1 MHFVFGAVL
10 HIAYFDFSCLANPEM
25 VLWNEYEKDN
35 AMISQSKKRILQCT
49 ELFASL
55 GNIRARSQFGGYS
68 LSADRVMF
76 ALVSDGELYLRAS
89 DETEQYFCELGME
102 RLIYRKRGMPVFLR
116 YFKVS
121 KAQWEKPRKLRQ
133 MAMLSLTGMQHDIN
147 KRKKNEAG
155 RLKDLPNLT
164 LALEKL
170 LWEVG
175 IENSGDLKSLGSC
188 LTYKK
193 LCTVKKDLG
202 INILM
207 ALEGAI
213 LGFHEAALPMS
224 SRESL
229 IQWYRHQQEQSEHPL
244 QDPH

>member
-1 MHFVFGAVL
+1 
-10 HIAYFDFSCLANPEM
+10 
-25 VLWNEYEKDN
+25 
-35 AMISQSKKRILQCT
+35 MITQSKKRILQCM

-68 LSADRVMF
+68 LSANRVMF

-89 DETEQYFCELGME
+89 HETEEYFCEQGME
-102 RLIYRKRGMPVFLR
+102 RLIYRNRGMAVLLR

-121 KAQWEKPRKLRQ
+121 KAQWEKPRALRR
-133 MAMLSLTGMQHDIN
+133 MAMLSLRGMQRDIDR
-147 KRKKNEAG
+147 RKNNEAG

-164 LALEKL
+164 LALERM

-175 IENSGDLKSLGSC
+175 IENSDDLRLQGAC
-188 LTYKK
+188 VTYEK
-193 LCTVKKDLG
+193 LCAVKKDLS

-213 LGFHEAALPMS
+213 LGFHEAALPMA
-224 SRESL
+224 SREL
-229 IQWYRHQQEQSEHPL
+229 LTQWYNHQQEQLEQQRQNTHNVAAS
-244 QDPH
+244 

>member
-1 MHFVFGAVL
+1 
-10 HIAYFDFSCLANPEM
+10 
-25 VLWNEYEKDN
+25 
-35 AMISQSKKRILQCT
+35 MITQSKKRILQCM

-68 LSADRVMF
+68 LSANRVMF

-89 DETEQYFCELGME
+89 HETEEYFCEQGME
-102 RLIYRKRGMPVFLR
+102 RLIYRKRGMAVLLR

-121 KAQWEKPRKLRQ
+121 KAQWEKPRALRR
-133 MAMLSLTGMQHDIN
+133 MAMLSLRGMQRDIDR
-147 KRKKNEAG
+147 RKNNEAG

-164 LALEKL
+164 LALERM

-175 IENSGDLKSLGSC
+175 IENSDDLRLQGAC
-188 LTYKK
+188 VTYEK
-193 LCTVKKDLG
+193 LCAVKKDLS

-213 LGFHEAALPMS
+213 LGFHEAALPMA
-224 SRESL
+224 SREL
-229 IQWYRHQQEQSEHPL
+229 LTQWYNHQQEQLEQQL
-244 QDPH
+244 QNTHNVAAS

>member
-1 MHFVFGAVL
+1 
-10 HIAYFDFSCLANPEM
+10 
-25 VLWNEYEKDN
+25 
-35 AMISQSKKRILQCT
+35 MITQSKKRILQCM

-68 LSADRVMF
+68 LSANRVMF

-89 DETEQYFCELGME
+89 HETEEYFCEQGME
-102 RLIYRKRGMPVFLR
+102 RLIYRKRGMAVLLR

-121 KAQWEKPRKLRQ
+121 KAQWEKPRVLRR
-133 MAMLSLTGMQHDIN
+133 MAMLSLRGMQRDIDR
-147 KRKKNEAG
+147 RKNNEAG

-164 LALEKL
+164 LALERM

-175 IENSGDLKSLGSC
+175 IENSDDLRLQGAC
-188 LTYKK
+188 VTYEK
-193 LCTVKKDLG
+193 LCAVKKDLS

-213 LGFHEAALPMS
+213 LGFHEAALPIA
-224 SRESL
+224 SREL
-229 IQWYRHQQEQSEHPL
+229 LTQWYNHQQEQLEQQRQNTHNVAAS
-244 QDPH
+244 

>member
-1 MHFVFGAVL
+1 
-10 HIAYFDFSCLANPEM
+10 
-25 VLWNEYEKDN
+25 
-35 AMISQSKKRILQCT
+35 MITQSKKRILQCM

-68 LSADRVMF
+68 LSANRVMF

-89 DETEQYFCELGME
+89 HETEEYFCEQGME
-102 RLIYRKRGMPVFLR
+102 RLIYRKRGMAVLLR

-121 KAQWEKPRKLRQ
+121 KAQWEKPRALRQ
-133 MAMLSLTGMQHDIN
+133 MAMLSLRGMQGDIDR
-147 KRKKNEAG
+147 RKNNEAG

-164 LALEKL
+164 LALERM

-175 IENSGDLKSLGSC
+175 IENSDDLRLQGAC
-188 LTYKK
+188 VTYEK
-193 LCTVKKDLG
+193 LCAVKKDLS

-213 LGFHEAALPMS
+213 LGFHEAALPMA
-224 SRESL
+224 SREL
-229 IQWYRHQQEQSEHPL
+229 LTQWYNHQQEQLEQQRQNTHNVAAS
-244 QDPH
+244 

>member
-1 MHFVFGAVL
+1 
-10 HIAYFDFSCLANPEM
+10 
-25 VLWNEYEKDN
+25 
-35 AMISQSKKRILQCT
+35 MITQSKKRILQCM

-68 LSADRVMF
+68 LSANRVMF

-89 DETEQYFCELGME
+89 HETEEYFCEQGME
-102 RLIYRKRGMPVFLR
+102 RLIYRKRGMAVLLR

-121 KAQWEKPRKLRQ
+121 KAQWEKPRALRQ
-133 MAMLSLTGMQHDIN
+133 MAMLSLRGMQRDIDR
-147 KRKKNEAG
+147 RKNNEAG

-164 LALEKL
+164 LALERM

-175 IENSGDLKSLGSC
+175 IENSDDLRLQGAC
-188 LTYKK
+188 VTYEK
-193 LCTVKKDLG
+193 LCAVKKDLS

-213 LGFHEAALPMS
+213 LGFHEAALPMA
-224 SRESL
+224 SREL
-229 IQWYRHQQEQSEHPL
+229 LTQWYNHQQEQLEQQRQNTHNVAAS
-244 QDPH
+244 

>member
-1 MHFVFGAVL
+1 
-10 HIAYFDFSCLANPEM
+10 
-25 VLWNEYEKDN
+25 
-35 AMISQSKKRILQCT
+35 MITQSKKRILQCM

-68 LSADRVMF
+68 LSANRVMF

-89 DETEQYFCELGME
+89 HETEQYFCEQGME
-102 RLIYRKRGMPVFLR
+102 RLIYRKRGMAVLLR

-121 KAQWEKPRKLRQ
+121 KAQWEKPRALRQ
-133 MAMLSLTGMQHDIN
+133 MAMLSLRGMQRDIDR
-147 KRKKNEAG
+147 RKNNEAG

-164 LALEKL
+164 LALERM

-175 IENSGDLKSLGSC
+175 IENSDDLRLQGAC
-188 LTYKK
+188 VTYEK
-193 LCTVKKDLG
+193 LCAVKKDLS

-213 LGFHEAALPMS
+213 LGFHEAALPMA
-224 SRESL
+224 SREL
-229 IQWYRHQQEQSEHPL
+229 LTQWYNHQQEQLEQQRQNTHNVAAS
-244 QDPH
+244 

>member
-1 MHFVFGAVL
+1 M
-10 HIAYFDFSCLANPEM
+10 
-25 VLWNEYEKDN
+25 
-35 AMISQSKKRILQCT
+35 

-68 LSADRVMF
+68 LSANRVMF

-89 DETEQYFCELGME
+89 HETEEYFCEQGME
-102 RLIYRKRGMPVFLR
+102 RLIYRKRGMAVLLR

-121 KAQWEKPRKLRQ
+121 KAQWEKPRALRR
-133 MAMLSLTGMQHDIN
+133 MAMLSLRGMQRDIDR
-147 KRKKNEAG
+147 RKNNEAG

-164 LALEKL
+164 LALERM

-175 IENSGDLKSLGSC
+175 IENSDDLRLQGAC
-188 LTYKK
+188 VTYEK
-193 LCTVKKDLG
+193 LCAVKKDLS

-213 LGFHEAALPMS
+213 LGFHEAALPMA
-224 SRESL
+224 SREL
-229 IQWYRHQQEQSEHPL
+229 LTQWYNHQQEQLEQQRQNTHNVAAS
-244 QDPH
+244 

>member
-1 MHFVFGAVL
+1 
-10 HIAYFDFSCLANPEM
+10 
-25 VLWNEYEKDN
+25 
-35 AMISQSKKRILQCT
+35 MITQSKKRILQCM

-68 LSADRVMF
+68 LSANRVMF

-89 DETEQYFCELGME
+89 HETEEYFCEQGME
-102 RLIYRKRGMPVFLR
+102 RLIYRKRGMAVLLR

-121 KAQWEKPRKLRQ
+121 KAQWEKPRALRR
-133 MAMLSLTGMQHDIN
+133 MAMLSLRGMQRDIDR
-147 KRKKNEAG
+147 RKNNEAG

-164 LALEKL
+164 LALERM

-175 IENSGDLKSLGSC
+175 IENSDDLRLQGAC
-188 LTYKK
+188 VTYEK
-193 LCTVKKDLG
+193 LCAVKKDLS

-213 LGFHEAALPMS
+213 LGFHEAALPMA
-224 SRESL
+224 SREL
-229 IQWYRHQQEQSEHPL
+229 LTQWYNHQQEQLEQQRQNTHNVAAS
-244 QDPH
+244 

>member
-1 MHFVFGAVL
+1 
-10 HIAYFDFSCLANPEM
+10 
-25 VLWNEYEKDN
+25 
-35 AMISQSKKRILQCT
+35 MITQSKKRILQCM

-68 LSADRVMF
+68 LSANRVMF

-89 DETEQYFCELGME
+89 HETEEYFCEQGME
-102 RLIYRKRGMPVFLR
+102 RLIYRKRGMAVLLR

-121 KAQWEKPRKLRQ
+121 KAQWEKPRALRR
-133 MAMLSLTGMQHDIN
+133 MAMLSLGGMQRDIDR
-147 KRKKNEAG
+147 RKNNEAG

-164 LALEKL
+164 LALERM

-175 IENSGDLKSLGSC
+175 IENSDDLRLQGAC
-188 LTYKK
+188 VTYEK
-193 LCTVKKDLG
+193 LCAVKKDLS

-213 LGFHEAALPMS
+213 LGFHEAALPMA
-224 SRESL
+224 SREL
-229 IQWYRHQQEQSEHPL
+229 LTQWYNHQQEQLEQQRQNTHNVAAS
-244 QDPH
+244 

>member
-1 MHFVFGAVL
+1 
-10 HIAYFDFSCLANPEM
+10 
-25 VLWNEYEKDN
+25 
-35 AMISQSKKRILQCT
+35 MITQSKKRILQCM

-68 LSADRVMF
+68 LSANRVMF

-89 DETEQYFCELGME
+89 QETEQYFCEQGME
-102 RLIYRKRGMPVFLR
+102 RLIYRKRGMAVLLR

-121 KAQWEKPRKLRQ
+121 KAQWEKPRALRQ
-133 MAMLSLTGMQHDIN
+133 MAMLSLRGMQRDIDR
-147 KRKKNEAG
+147 RKNNEAG

-164 LALEKL
+164 LALERM

-175 IENSGDLKSLGSC
+175 IENSDDLRLQGAC
-188 LTYKK
+188 VTYEK
-193 LCTVKKDLG
+193 LCAVKKDLS

-213 LGFHEAALPMS
+213 LGFHEAALPMA
-224 SRESL
+224 SREL
-229 IQWYRHQQEQSEHPL
+229 LTQWYNHQQEQLEQQRQNTHNVAAS
-244 QDPH
+244 

>member
-1 MHFVFGAVL
+1 
-10 HIAYFDFSCLANPEM
+10 
-25 VLWNEYEKDN
+25 
-35 AMISQSKKRILQCT
+35 MITQSKKRILQCM

-68 LSADRVMF
+68 LSANRVMF

-89 DETEQYFCELGME
+89 HETEEYFCEQGME
-102 RLIYRKRGMPVFLR
+102 RLIYRKRGMAVLLR

-121 KAQWEKPRKLRQ
+121 KAQWEKPRALRR
-133 MAMLSLTGMQHDIN
+133 MAMLSLRGMQRDIDR
-147 KRKKNEAG
+147 RKNNEAG

-164 LALEKL
+164 LALERM

-175 IENSGDLKSLGSC
+175 IENSDDLRLQGAC
-188 LTYKK
+188 VTYEE
-193 LCTVKKDLG
+193 LCAVKKDLS

-213 LGFHEAALPMS
+213 LGFHEAALPMA
-224 SRESL
+224 SREL
-229 IQWYRHQQEQSEHPL
+229 LTQWYNHQQEQLEQQRQNTHNVAAS
-244 QDPH
+244 

>member
-1 MHFVFGAVL
+1 
-10 HIAYFDFSCLANPEM
+10 
-25 VLWNEYEKDN
+25 
-35 AMISQSKKRILQCT
+35 MITQSKKRILQCM

-68 LSADRVMF
+68 LSANRVMF

-89 DETEQYFCELGME
+89 HETEEYFCEQGME
-102 RLIYRKRGMPVFLR
+102 RLIYRKRGMAVLLR

-121 KAQWEKPRKLRQ
+121 KAQWEKPRALRR
-133 MAMLSLTGMQHDIN
+133 MAMLSLGGMQRDIDR
-147 KRKKNEAG
+147 RKNNEAG

-164 LALEKL
+164 LALERM

-175 IENSGDLKSLGSC
+175 IENSDDLRLQGAC
-188 LTYKK
+188 VTYEK
-193 LCTVKKDLG
+193 LCAVKKDLS

-213 LGFHEAALPMS
+213 LGFHEAALPMA
-224 SRESL
+224 SREL
-229 IQWYRHQQEQSEHPL
+229 LTQWYNHQQEQLEQQL
-244 QDPH
+244 QNTHNVAAS

>member
-1 MHFVFGAVL
+1 M
-10 HIAYFDFSCLANPEM
+10 
-25 VLWNEYEKDN
+25 
-35 AMISQSKKRILQCT
+35 

-68 LSADRVMF
+68 LSANRVMF

-89 DETEQYFCELGME
+89 HETEQYFCEQGME
-102 RLIYRKRGMPVFLR
+102 RLIYRKRGMAVLLR

-121 KAQWEKPRKLRQ
+121 KAQWEKPRALRH
-133 MAMLSLTGMQHDIN
+133 MAMLSLRGMQRDIDR
-147 KRKKNEAG
+147 RKNNEAG

-164 LALEKL
+164 LALERM

-175 IENSGDLKSLGSC
+175 IENSDDLRLQGAC
-188 LTYKK
+188 VTYEK
-193 LCTVKKDLG
+193 LCAVKKDLS

-213 LGFHEAALPMS
+213 LGFHEAALPMA
-224 SRESL
+224 SREL
-229 IQWYRHQQEQSEHPL
+229 LTQWYNHQQEQLEQQRQNTHNVAAS
-244 QDPH
+244 

>member
-1 MHFVFGAVL
+1 
-10 HIAYFDFSCLANPEM
+10 
-25 VLWNEYEKDN
+25 
-35 AMISQSKKRILQCT
+35 MISQSKKRILQCM

-68 LSADRVMF
+68 LSANRVMF

-89 DETEQYFCELGME
+89 HETEQYFCEQGME
-102 RLIYRKRGMPVFLR
+102 RLIYRKRGMAVLLR

-121 KAQWEKPRKLRQ
+121 KTQWEKPRTLRQ
-133 MAMLSLTGMQHDIN
+133 MAILSLRGMQRDIDR
-147 KRKKNEAG
+147 RKNNEAG

-164 LALEKL
+164 LALERM

-175 IENSGDLKSLGSC
+175 IENSDDLRLQGAC
-188 LTYKK
+188 VTYEK
-193 LCTVKKDLG
+193 LCAVKKDLS

-213 LGFHEAALPMS
+213 LGFHEAALPMA
-224 SRESL
+224 SREL
-229 IQWYRHQQEQSEHPL
+229 LTQWYNHQQEQLERQRQNTHNVAAS
-244 QDPH
+244 

>member
-1 MHFVFGAVL
+1 
-10 HIAYFDFSCLANPEM
+10 
-25 VLWNEYEKDN
+25 
-35 AMISQSKKRILQCT
+35 MITQSKKRILQCM

-68 LSADRVMF
+68 LSANRVMF

-89 DETEQYFCELGME
+89 QETEQYFCEQGME
-102 RLIYRKRGMPVFLR
+102 RLIYRKRGMAVLLR

-121 KAQWEKPRKLRQ
+121 KAQWEKPRALRR
-133 MAMLSLTGMQHDIN
+133 MAMLSLRGMQRDIDR
-147 KRKKNEAG
+147 RKNNEAG

-164 LALEKL
+164 LALERM

-175 IENSGDLKSLGSC
+175 IENSDDLRLQGAC
-188 LTYKK
+188 VTYEK
-193 LCTVKKDLG
+193 LCAVKKDLS

-213 LGFHEAALPMS
+213 LGFHEAALPMA
-224 SRESL
+224 SREL
-229 IQWYRHQQEQSEHPL
+229 LTQWYNHQQEQLEQQRQNTHNVAAS
-244 QDPH
+244 

>member
-1 MHFVFGAVL
+1 
-10 HIAYFDFSCLANPEM
+10 
-25 VLWNEYEKDN
+25 
-35 AMISQSKKRILQCT
+35 MITQSKKRILQCM

-68 LSADRVMF
+68 LSANRLMF

-89 DETEQYFCELGME
+89 HETEEYFCEQGME
-102 RLIYRKRGMPVFLR
+102 RLIYRKRGMAVLLR

-121 KAQWEKPRKLRQ
+121 KAQWEKPRALRR
-133 MAMLSLTGMQHDIN
+133 MAMLSLRGMQRDIDR
-147 KRKKNEAG
+147 RKNNEAG

-164 LALEKL
+164 LALERM

-175 IENSGDLKSLGSC
+175 IENSDDLRLQGAC
-188 LTYKK
+188 VTYEK
-193 LCTVKKDLG
+193 LCAVKKDLS

-213 LGFHEAALPMS
+213 LGFHEAALPMA
-224 SRESL
+224 SREL
-229 IQWYRHQQEQSEHPL
+229 LTQWYNHQQEQLEQQRQNTHNVAAS
-244 QDPH
+244 

>member
-1 MHFVFGAVL
+1 
-10 HIAYFDFSCLANPEM
+10 
-25 VLWNEYEKDN
+25 
-35 AMISQSKKRILQCT
+35 MITQSKKRILQCM

-68 LSADRVMF
+68 LSANRVMF

-89 DETEQYFCELGME
+89 HETEQYFCEQGME
-102 RLIYRKRGMPVFLR
+102 RLIYRKRGMAVLLR

-121 KAQWEKPRKLRQ
+121 KAQWEKPRALRQ
-133 MAMLSLTGMQHDIN
+133 MAMLSLRGMQRDIDR
-147 KRKKNEAG
+147 RKNNEAG

-164 LALEKL
+164 LALERM

-175 IENSGDLKSLGSC
+175 IENSDDLRLQGAC
-188 LTYKK
+188 VTYEK
-193 LCTVKKDLG
+193 LCAVKKDLS

-213 LGFHEAALPMS
+213 LGFHEAALPMA
-224 SRESL
+224 SREL
-229 IQWYRHQQEQSEHPL
+229 LTQWYNHQQEQLEQQRQNTHNLAAS
-244 QDPH
+244 